1 MSQLPIWSGSSTFS
15 SGQTPYGFYDSDSAF
30 SGSGAHS
37 VDRFSDWAA
46 KRLGYRV
53 IDVEMQSGSFYA
65 CYEESITEYS
75 SQVNQFNIKD
85 NLLSLQGQSTGS
97 NLTHRTVTNSFGR
110 FVTLS
115 EQYGTEAGVGGTVDF
130 KTGSI
135 HVSSGSQEYDLN
147 ALWAANS
154 ESVAYHTGSGIEIRK
169 VYYEGPAAVNKY
181 FDPYAGVGTNNM
193 NMLDSF
199 GWGGMSPSIQFLMM
213 PMYADLLRIQAIEL
227 NDQIRKSAY
236 SFELVNNK
244 VRIFPKPTKDY
255 KLHFKYLIKDDR
267 GDPLKGSNVGRVSDI
282 SNAPYDN
289 MKFKHINDVGKQ
301 WIKKYALALCKE
313 LLGTIR
319 SKYASVPIPGGET
332 TMDGDTLRNEAA
344 TEKEILT
351 TQLREIL
358 EQTSRKAMMEAERDE
373 SEALQ
378 EKLAKVPY
386 PIYIG

>member
-1 MSQLPIWSGSSTFS
+1 MAQLPIWSGSSTFS

-37 VDRFSDWAA
+37 VDRFADWAA
-46 KRLGYRV
+46 KRLGYPI

-65 CYEESITEYS
+65 CYEEAITEYS

-110 FVTLS
+110 FITLS

-135 HVSSGSQEYDLN
+135 EVSSGSQEYDLN
-147 ALWAANS
+147 SLYANVS
-154 ESVAYHTGSGIEIRK
+154 ESGNAIEIRK
-169 VYYEGPAAVNKY
+169 VFYEGPAAVNKY
-181 FDPYAGVGTNNM
+181 FDPYAGVNSNNL
-193 NMLDSF
+193 NLLDSF
-199 GWGGMSPSIQFLMM
+199 GWGNYSPAIQFLLM

-244 VRIFPKPTKDY
+244 LRLFPKPTEDY
-255 KLHFKYLIKDDR
+255 TLHFKYLVKDDR
-267 GDPLKGSNVGRVSDI
+267 GNPLKGSSVGRISDI

-289 MKFKHINDVGKQ
+289 MEFRHINDVGKQ

-319 SKYASVPIPGGET
+319 SKYGSVPIPNGDVT
-332 TMDGDTLRNEAA
+332 LDGDTLRNEASA
-344 TEKEILT
+344 EKETLV

-373 SEALQ
+373 AEALQ
-378 EKLAKVPY
+378 EKLQKVPY